1 MCNNVKKSINIQNL
15 IMECT
20 NEDINSQQRNEN
32 IQLRNQISKRNSQKD
47 ISLNPSAQHET
58 IIDNADKNMEN
69 ETQGPTVDGDLDPR
83 IQV

>member
-1 MCNNVKKSINIQNL
+1 
-15 IMECT
+15 MECT

-47 ISLNPSAQHET
+47 ISLNPSAQQET

>member
-47 ISLNPSAQHET
+47 ISLNPSPQHET
-58 IIDNADKNMEN
+58 IINNADKNMEN

>member
-1 MCNNVKKSINIQNL
+1 
-15 IMECT
+15 MECT

>member
-47 ISLNPSAQHET
+47 ISLNPSDQHET